1 MLEGWIVEPSREVKA
16 AAARLQE
23 SLRRFDWI
31 DLVPEHFLHVWLG
44 VPERLGDAPQ
54 RWPELAPFE
63 IGYPRSNCFHDA
75 VVVEVTQPVR
85 RLVAG
90 TQNDL
95 PEFLPH
101 MTVGVT
107 RVEHPAAELRDTLTE
122 LREID
127 DRGPDRRRDEAGS
140 LPSCSVDAVPTL
152 GGRRDGAP
160 RRARVVTRLPRPRGQ
175 AHRATRGRAR
185 PEARRDVPATP
196 A

>member
-1 MLEGWIVEPSREVKA
+1 MLEGWIVEPSRDVKA
-16 AAARLQE
+16 AAAGVQE

-31 DLVPEHFLHVWLG
+31 ELVPEHFLHVWLG

-75 VVVEVTQPVR
+75 VVVEVTHAVR

-101 MTVGVT
+101 MTVAVT
-107 RVEHPAAELRDTLTE
+107 RVEHPAGELRDTLAR
-122 LREID
+122 LRETKV
-127 DRGPDRRRDEAGS
+127 GS
-140 LPSCSVDAVPTL
+140 HTVGETKLVRFPAAQSTL
-152 GGRRDGAP
+152 FQP
-160 RRARVVTRLPRPRGQ
+160 WEVVETVRLGQ
-175 AHRATRGRAR
+175 
-185 PEARRDVPATP
+185 PAS
-196 A
+196 

>member
-101 MTVGVT
+101 MTVAVP
-107 RVEHPAAELRDTLTE
+107 RVEHHADELRDTLTE

-127 DRGPDRRRDEAGS
+127 VG
-140 LPSCSVDAVPTL
+140 VQAVAETKLVRFPGAQSTL
-152 GGRRDGAP
+152 FQP
-160 RRARVVTRLPRPRGQ
+160 WEVVETVRLG
-175 AHRATRGRAR
+175 
-185 PEARRDVPATP
+185 EPAS
-196 A
+196 